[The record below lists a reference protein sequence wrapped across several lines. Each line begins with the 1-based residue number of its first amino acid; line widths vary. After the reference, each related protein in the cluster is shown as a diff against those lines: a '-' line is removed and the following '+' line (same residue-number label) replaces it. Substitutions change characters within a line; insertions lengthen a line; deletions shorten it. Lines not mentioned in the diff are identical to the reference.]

1 MPNKTKTT
9 EFTHE
14 LAGRLELGRKGD
26 CIRYPDLAS
35 QYFCSERFI
44 VTLRSKTKDT
54 YDEFRLRAI
63 ESAEKYLD
71 RKGIEVSAGSV
82 RAYVQR
88 RQLPA
93 ETAVESALRAQED
106 RVQDVLNK
114 FQGVPITYQNAKKI
128 IADTVR
134 RLALNPIDAETVMA
148 ALQDMGRALDQL
160 ESLEPSSSNDQ
171 RGMAPREFH

>member
-9 EFTHE
+9 VFTHE

-26 CIRYPDLAS
+26 IITYPVLAS
-35 QYFCSERFI
+35 QYSCSERFI

-54 YDEFRLRAI
+54 YDEFRLLAI

-71 RKGIEVSAGSV
+71 SKGIEVSAGSV
-82 RAYVQR
+82 RAYLQR
-88 RQLPA
+88 RQLPGC
-93 ETAVESALRAQED
+93 TAVESAVRAQED
-106 RVQDVLNK
+106 RVQDVLVK
-114 FQGVPITYQNAKKI
+114 FQSVPIIYQNAKKI

-134 RLALNPIDAETVMA
+134 RLALKPIDAETVMA
-148 ALQDMGRALDQL
+148 ALEDMGRALDQ
-160 ESLEPSSSNDQ
+160 LEPSSSNDQ